1 MPRSLKAPFTSIY
14 RVAGEMDCMTF
25 AEFKESINNGA
36 IPPGTIVYRYDF
48 VKRGAVSSVPATNNA
63 VWAE

>member
-1 MPRSLKAPFTSIY
+1 MPRSRKTPFSSIY

-36 IPPGTIVYRYDF
+36 ISPNTVVYRYDF
-48 VKRGAVSSVPATNNA
+48 IKRGKVSEVPSTNHA